1 MLKNVKIRHQLTLFG
16 VFVVGLTVL
25 VTGIYLILLT
35 QIRSKSD
42 QAAALNSAAL
52 SANDAAIATQYMAYN
67 LSSYSQ
73 GHLENHEDF
82 TTHLARFDNAVAAL
96 NASVVLNSDERQKL
110 AKVADARTK
119 YVQAAQTL
127 FDATDTY
134 FRSSSDTER
143 AAAKARQDQ
152 TWTDQYFAGN
162 NLDTIFS
169 DLVLTLGARAADAH
183 TSLQQIVHDANLVG
197 LLLPLLATILSLIV
211 VTSIRRTIAHPLQ
224 ILGQTTAG
232 FAQGDYSHRAAIEHQ
247 NELSELGRSFNQ
259 MADAVQLRN
268 TELSELNRSLE
279 QRIVERTQDYRKAH
293 DEAIAANRLAQEN
306 SRLKSEFLT
315 TMSHELRTPLNAIG
329 GFAGILLSRFGGT
342 DYNAKAEN
350 YIQRIR
356 ANSDRLLQ
364 LINDFLD
371 LSRIESGRLEL
382 ANRPFAPIELAKRWK
397 SEIGVLAEK
406 KGLEFKMHLDSAL
419 PDKIYGDEEA
429 LSKVAINL
437 LGNAIKFTEHGQVDL
452 SLTCD
457 NAHWQIVV
465 QDTGIG
471 IPPDALEFVFE
482 EFRQVDQSSLRKY
495 GGTGLGLAI
504 VQKYIRAMGGSV
516 NVKSELGKGSTF
528 TVTLPYKVNESFAVE
543 EVPQHG

>member
-1 MLKNVKIRHQLTLFG
+1 MLKNVKIRHQLTLLG
-16 VFVVGLTVL
+16 AFVVGLTVL
-25 VTGIYLILLT
+25 VTGVYLILLA
-35 QIRSKSD
+35 QIRNQSD
-42 QAAALNSAAL
+42 QAAALSGAAL

-73 GHLENHEDF
+73 GHFENREDF
-82 TTHLARFDNAVAAL
+82 TAHLTRFDNAVAAL
-96 NASVVLNSDERQKL
+96 NESVVLTSDERRKL
-110 AKVADARTK
+110 TKVEDARTK
-119 YVQAAQTL
+119 YAQAAQTL
-127 FDATDTY
+127 FQATDTY
-134 FRSSSDTER
+134 FRSSSETER
-143 AAAKARQDQ
+143 AAAKARLDQ

-162 NLDTIFS
+162 NLDVIFS
-169 DLVLTLGARAADAH
+169 DLVLTLGARADDAH
-183 TSLQQIVHDANLVG
+183 QNLQQIVHDANLVG
-197 LLLPLLATILSLIV
+197 LLLPILAAVLSVIV
-211 VTSIRRTIAHPLQ
+211 VTGIRRKIAHPLQ
-224 ILGQTTAG
+224 LLEQATAG
-232 FAQGDYSHRAAIEHQ
+232 FARGDYSHRAAIENQ
-247 NELSELGRSFNQ
+247 NELGQLGRSFNQ

-268 TELSELNRSLE
+268 TKLRELNRSLE
-279 QRIVERTQDYRKAH
+279 QRIEERTQDYRKAH
-293 DEAIAANRLAQEN
+293 DEAVAANRLAQEN
-306 SRLKSEFLT
+306 SRLKSEFLA

-329 GFAGILLSRFGGT
+329 GFAGILLSKFGGT
-342 DYNAKAEN
+342 DFNAKAEN

-356 ANSDRLLQ
+356 ANSNRLLQ

-382 ANRPFAPIELAKRWK
+382 ANQPFAPIELARRWQ

-406 KGLEFKMHLDSAL
+406 KGLEFKMHLGPTL

-452 SLTCD
+452 SLTSD
-457 NAHWQIVV
+457 DAHWQIVV

-471 IPPDALEFVFE
+471 IPPHALEFVFE

-504 VQKYIRAMGGSV
+504 VQRYTRAMGGSV

-528 TVTLPYKVNESFAVE
+528 TVTLPFKVNEYFAVE
-543 EVPQHG
+543 EAA